1 MYAVIG
7 TTGPLITAW
16 TSRGPIVTHVV
27 ASAGLVT
34 RAGRLD
40 SFTEWLKVS
49 RTRGM
54 EVVTDNVT
62 VPDTFTTLVAATAP
76 AVVVGISDVAS
87 NASVKREAA

>member
-34 RAGRLD
+34 RAGRSD

-49 RTRGM
+49 RTRGI
-54 EVVTDNVT
+54 EVVTDDVT
-62 VPDTFTTLVAATAP
+62 VPDTLTTLVAATAP
-76 AVVVGISDVAS
+76 AVVEGISDVARK
-87 NASVKREAA
+87 ASVISEAA